1 MNLSVVKNEKF
12 GEVEVDIYRNE
23 SEEIFMNAEQ
33 LGEALGYKNP
43 RISIGNMV
51 TKNKY
56 LKDSKFSSVIKTIT
70 EAGERE
76 TRVFNEDGIYEIAFK
91 SNTKK
96 AFEFRDWVRGILK
109 SLRKGEK
116 QLVSRDDIEKLLMEQ
131 EARIKALMIEKKDE
145 PIKKGRKAK
154 YKEADA
160 VPSAKDLRETINLL
174 IHDFAKYNKID
185 TAEVYTFLYRKFED
199 KTGISLYKVQNKT
212 SMPPLT
218 FAEKHNL
225 IENLKNMAL
234 DKLTYIDEETGNRY
248 LSDESALYV

>member
-1 MNLSVVKNEKF
+1 MNLSVIRNEKF

-23 SEEIFMNAEQ
+23 AEELFMTAAQ
-33 LGEALGYKNP
+33 LGQALGYSNP
-43 RISIGNMV
+43 RVGVN
-51 TKNKY
+51 TLLKKNEY
-56 LKDSKFSSVIKTIT
+56 LKDSEFSGDVVLTSPGGKQN
-70 EAGERE
+70 
-76 TRVFNEDGIYEIAFK
+76 TRVFNEDGIYEIAFLSK
-91 SNTKK
+91 TEK
-96 AFEFRDWVRGILK
+96 AKEFRRWVRGILK